1 MIVAIGIMMFMPTDK
16 SSEQEK
22 KEESSQSEN
31 KETKEEPIKPA
42 VDNIYESE
50 KEITTLVNIYDIQ
63 HFNIPYLKQDDSFGG
78 LIQLTGVF
86 SKEYDQKH
94 ILIIPQTQLVEKGPA
109 NITYEKFNNGK
120 INTTYLTK
128 QYGCA
133 LCKPIQPTDLKA
145 TGLVKK
151 ISYDL

>member
-1 MIVAIGIMMFMPTDK
+1 MRLKDLCLEDGIIIGCGAAMIVAIGIMMFMPTDK

-63 HFNIPYLKQDDSFGG
+63 HFNIPYLY
-78 LIQLTGVF
+78 V
-86 SKEYDQKH
+86 
-94 ILIIPQTQLVEKGPA
+94 
-109 NITYEKFNNGK
+109 
-120 INTTYLTK
+120 
-128 QYGCA
+128 
-133 LCKPIQPTDLKA
+133 
-145 TGLVKK
+145 
-151 ISYDL
+151 